1 MEGNAS
7 EVEPRAG
14 WSRRQT
20 VAAYAVAGAGYIIL
34 GGFFKEVFAWWTY
47 GATAVRPTTAPT
59 PRGSGRCTPG
69 PPASNATGATSS
81 RA

>member
-1 MEGNAS
+1 MEGSAS
-7 EVEPRAG
+7 EVEPRTG

-47 GATAVRPTTAPT
+47 GAAFALVAICGVPAVWR
-59 PRGSGRCTPG
+59 RLR
-69 PPASNATGATSS
+69 
-81 RA
+81 